1 MRITTA
7 TLQPGDRVRLM
18 SFGLTA
24 EGYRRRLLSLGL
36 TRGVEAHLVRRAP
49 LGCPLQLDVRGTSL
63 MLREEEAALL
73 QWERL

>member
-7 TLQPGDRVRLM
+7 TLQPGDHVRLM

-36 TRGVEAHLVRRAP
+36 TRGVEVHLVRRAP